1 MFDVNQQKI
10 ESSKNYLR
18 LGKFDWSWT
27 MVKIVSIK
35 YPRGSRNSGLPAA
48 IPGAKYKLTIYNY
61 HIAITIK
68 IK

>member
-1 MFDVNQQKI
+1 
-10 ESSKNYLR
+10 
-18 LGKFDWSWT
+18 

-48 IPGAKYKLTIYNY
+48 IPGAKYKVTIYNY
-61 HIAITIK
+61 YIAITVK